1 MIKYLQ
7 IEDGIYKGMVIF
19 ADKTEH
25 SIDVTRE
32 QAVEFMLE
40 HHKPRKVYDKDGKTL
55 LSDKQL
61 AHNYCTLLEQLERK
75 RKPTPKGGKREG
87 AGRKPKD
94 VVPTQF
100 VGVKIR
106 RDYVA
111 IISHVSENLSDFIQ
125 KAVKEKLRRE
135 GWV

>member
-19 ADKTEH
+19 ADKSEH
-25 SIDVTRE
+25 SIDITRE
-32 QAVEFMLE
+32 EAISFMLE
-40 HHKPRKVYDKDGKTL
+40 HHKPRKVYDKDGKTIL
-55 LSDKQL
+55 GDKQL

-94 VVPTQF
+94 KTVMQCVN
-100 VGVKIR
+100 VMIR
-106 RDYVA
+106 KDFLE
-111 IISHVSENLSDFIQ
+111 IIAHLTDNRSDFIQ
-125 KAVKEKLRRE
+125 KAVKEKLKRE
-135 GWV
+135 GWI